1 MSRITRIFAIK
12 KKKDMEHFGERYIN
26 PLTDFGFKRIF
37 GTPFNSDLLVDFL
50 NAVLAG
56 EHVITDLSYNF
67 DGNESMSMAVFDAY
81 CTTEDGTHIIVEMQN
96 LYHGFFQYLTIYYIV
111 EQAKEKNWDCEPN
124 NVYIVGIMNFTFP
137 EDKKSDD
144 CVFKEEAVIG
154 TIRNNVFYDKFTY
167 IYVELTNFHKTLEE
181 CETVTDKWLYCLN
194 NLQKLQ
200 ECPDILQG
208 SIFEQLFNTTE
219 IDKFTPLEVKG
230 YEQSVKAYRDIKN
243 GIDAA
248 KAEGERI
255 GMAMGMAEGRKK
267 GMQQGIKEG
276 LQQCRKERIEDMSLN
291 LARKMRSLGVADDI
305 IIQVTGLSKE
315 KIARL

>member
-1 MSRITRIFAIK
+1 M
-12 KKKDMEHFGERYIN
+12 
-26 PLTDFGFKRIF
+26 
-37 GTPFNSDLLVDFL
+37 
-50 NAVLAG
+50 
-56 EHVITDLSYNF
+56 
-67 DGNESMSMAVFDAY
+67 
-81 CTTEDGTHIIVEMQN
+81 
-96 LYHGFFQYLTIYYIV
+96 
-111 EQAKEKNWDCEPN
+111 
-124 NVYIVGIMNFTFP
+124 
-137 EDKKSDD
+137 
-144 CVFKEEAVIG
+144 
-154 TIRNNVFYDKFTY
+154 
-167 IYVELTNFHKTLEE
+167 
-181 CETVTDKWLYCLN
+181 
-194 NLQKLQ
+194 QKLQ